1 VDTPEN
7 TLLIVLQVVSLILAL
22 LVFVGARQARHKEGV
37 GLWAIAFAIHAF
49 SQFLREFASLY
60 IGHNASLPIGHLGG
74 PIGYAVLYIG
84 IRRYLGLVPRTAFA
98 ITACLVATM
107 LSLTAVSLGSTFVS
121 LALTASVTALF
132 QALTVVAFWEA
143 WQRDGGLIRFG
154 AAATFALSAA
164 ASLTRAFLVVPAWHI
179 QSSLIPANVFWLLV
193 FIALNILQ
201 AGCLLFLI
209 NQTLLDELQSMADYD
224 TLTGLLNRRGL
235 SRRMERRRARL
246 KHLVSTRIGCLCM
259 DLDHFKSINDTHGH
273 GAGDDVLKCLGKL
286 IQENSRPGDIPSRQ
300 GGEEFG
306 VIVEAGSEDE
316 LSILAERIRAAVANA
331 PFPTRVGPISI
342 TISIG
347 AALSGKA
354 DESLEDLAER
364 ADLSLLEAKRAGRNR
379 VVLASTSG
387 LTQVDEPAIE

>member
-7 TLLIVLQVVSLILAL
+7 TLLVVLQVVSLILAL

-37 GLWAIAFAIHAF
+37 GLWAIAFAIHAL

-74 PIGYAVLYIG
+74 PLGYAILYIG

-98 ITACLVATM
+98 ITACLVATV
-107 LSLTAVSLGSTFVS
+107 LSLTAVSLGSTFIS
-121 LALTASVTALF
+121 LALTACVTALF

-164 ASLTRAFLVVPAWHI
+164 ASLTRAFLIVPAWHI
-179 QSSLIPANVFWLLV
+179 QSSLIPANVFWLLI

-235 SRRMERRRARL
+235 SRRMDRRRARV
-246 KHLVSTRIGCLCM
+246 KHLVTTHIGCLCM
-259 DLDHFKSINDTHGH
+259 DLDHFKSVNDTHGH

-316 LSILAERIRAAVANA
+316 LTILAERIRSAVAST

-347 AALSGKA
+347 AALSSRA
-354 DESLEDLAER
+354 DESMEDLAER
-364 ADLSLLEAKRAGRNR
+364 ADHSLLEAKRAGRNR
-379 VVLASTSG
+379 VVLAAT
-387 LTQVDEPAIE
+387 P